1 MPIPPNDDAW
11 TRVARG
17 RVTDL
22 ARRNR
27 ITRVEFVTNDGTYEG
42 VVVGFRENDVL
53 EVHAWPINE
62 YKLDWGEFYII
73 QCDLYG
79 DYDPLGDSNA
89 LWCKAIVIRAED
101 QLMLPSPDYEPRQT
115 TIVMNVKTALK
126 DSIPAALLAGG
137 GALILYYL
145 FK

>member
-1 MPIPPNDDAW
+1 MPNDDPN
-11 TRVARG
+11 TQIARG
-17 RVTDL
+17 RVTQL
-22 ARRNR
+22 ARANK
-27 ITRVEFVTNDGTYEG
+27 ITRVEFVTNDGTFEG
-42 VVVGFRENDVL
+42 VVVGVQEDDVL

-62 YKLDWGEFYII
+62 YKLNEGEFYII

-101 QLMLPSPDYEPRQT
+101 QLMLPSPEYEPRQT
-115 TIVMNVKTALK
+115 TVLMNIKTSLK
-126 DSIPAALLAGG
+126 DSIPAAVGVGA
-137 GALILYYL
+137 GALIMYLL